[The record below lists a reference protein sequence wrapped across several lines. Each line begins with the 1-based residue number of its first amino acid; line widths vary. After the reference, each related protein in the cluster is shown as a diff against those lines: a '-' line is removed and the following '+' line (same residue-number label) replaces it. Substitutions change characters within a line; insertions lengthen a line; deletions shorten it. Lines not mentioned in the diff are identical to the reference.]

1 MVWLPRESPVV
12 DMLAVPFDS
21 ETVPSVVDPSVKIT
35 LPVGVPPPG
44 DCALTVAVN
53 VTLCPKVEGF
63 GDAVRTVDVA
73 ARFTTWVIALEVL
86 VLKLLSSL

>member
-1 MVWLPRESPVV
+1 
-12 DMLAVPFDS
+12 MLAMPFDS
-21 ETVPSVVDPSVKIT
+21 ETVLSVVDPSLKIT
-35 LPVGVPPPG
+35 LPFGVPPPG
-44 DCALTVAVN
+44 DCALTIAVK

-63 GDAVRTVDVA
+63 GDAVRTVDVT